1 MTFND
6 IAVGTE
12 IPPLRIDR
20 ISRRTL
26 ALFAGASGDH
36 MPVHIDIDAAK
47 ARGRDDVYAQGM
59 LSMAY
64 LSRYLTEWVPQERL
78 RWFKTR
84 FAAITPVY
92 AEPVCTGRV
101 TSIENGLATVAL
113 EMTLADGTTTVK
125 GEAVIDV
132 S

>member
-1 MTFND
+1 MTLND

-12 IPPLRIDR
+12 IPPLKIDR
-20 ISRRTL
+20 ITRRTL

-36 MPVHIDIDAAK
+36 QPVHIDIDAAK
-47 ARGRDDVYAQGM
+47 ARGRDDVFAHGM

-64 LSRYLTEWVPQERL
+64 LGRYLTEWVPQERI
-78 RWFKTR
+78 RSYKTR
-84 FAAITPVY
+84 FAAVTPVY
-92 AEPVCTGRV
+92 AEPVCSGQV
-101 TSIENGLATVAL
+101 VSIEDTLATVAL
-113 EMTLADGTTTVK
+113 KMTLADGTTTVT